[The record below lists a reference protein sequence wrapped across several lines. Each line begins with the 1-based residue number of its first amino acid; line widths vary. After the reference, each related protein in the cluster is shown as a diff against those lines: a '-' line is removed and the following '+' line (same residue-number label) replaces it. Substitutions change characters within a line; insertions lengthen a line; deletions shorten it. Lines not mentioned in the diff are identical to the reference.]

1 MCLHEHIS
9 HHEHP
14 SWTDLAVIAQ
24 WLAKPGGK
32 MIHIKRVL
40 SIHLSDCQQCRIE
53 LMEQH
58 DIIALTEKLPVEN
71 EKIQHLQIECS
82 HIGKIA
88 YRLWLSIG
96 KMLKRQ

>member
-32 MIHIKRVL
+32 MIHMKRAL
-40 SIHLSDCQQCRIE
+40 SIHLSDCQRCRIE

-58 DIIALTEKLPVEN
+58 DIIALTEKLPVGN
-71 EKIQHLQIECS
+71 EQIQPIQIEWFHIRKFVYRLWFS
-82 HIGKIA
+82 IGKI
-88 YRLWLSIG
+88 
-96 KMLKRQ
+96 LKRQ